1 MKNRKAISWIF
12 IAIVLTIAA
21 HLFLSYKGDVAASLV
36 QRSALIDEPFT
47 QPDRLSVEVRGKSAA
62 VIEKQGANWRMV
74 SPYAALADER
84 AVMRLLDILSV
95 TMIDDTLGD
104 QELLKLG
111 RTREDFGLEEPEA
124 KIRVKDGKSQT
135 EIAFG
140 CMTPAGRGVYATVN
154 DERAVYV
161 VSSNVFAAANLPP
174 DGFRNRRLFPELGAA
189 VSSFDLKRG
198 TGSFMRFMRMGDA
211 WMMNEPEQSVASANK
226 IKDLLAAASSATA
239 VEFVWPVGAQ
249 GEVATAS
256 ASLLAGYGLDPESA
270 VTLTIR
276 CSDGVDSQVSFGKEA
291 KDGLVYALVQG
302 AGAIVTVDAKLK
314 DLALAGAQD
323 FTDTRLF
330 PLDAR
335 TATRIS
341 VSDGGVNYLLAKD
354 DSGEWRL
361 DAPVVAK
368 TDKESVDKFLKRL
381 FELKSTDLDADGIS
395 VIAVTSAPPRVVSRA
410 ALLGDMRLEDLRSR
424 EIINVAPAAV
434 RRLVTTPRGEKPTAV
449 VYDKDRRAWN
459 IEVTPVPGSVSSE
472 GIENVLAALSP
483 VKAETIVKLK
493 VSAAELREYG
503 LETPRVSVA
512 VDSDNVDS
520 IRRNLLIGDK
530 AEEGGF
536 YATLGATDAVFVISE
551 ETVSKLM
558 SSLVKADGSEIKDEK

>member
-36 QRSALIDEPFT
+36 QRSALLDEPFV
-47 QPDRLSVEVRGKSAA
+47 QPDRLSVVVRGKSAA
-62 VIEKQGANWRMV
+62 VIEKQGTNWRMV

-84 AVMRLLDILSV
+84 AVMRLLDLLSV
-95 TMIDDTLGD
+95 TMIEDTLGD

-124 KIRVKDGKSQT
+124 KIRVKDGKSLT
-135 EIAFG
+135 EISSPS
-140 CMTPAGRGVYATVN
+140 TTATLGPVN
-154 DERAVYV
+154 DEKAVYV
-161 VSSNVFAAANLPP
+161 VSTNVFSAANLPP
-174 DGFRNRRLFPELGAA
+174 DGFRNRRLFPELGGA

-211 WMMNEPEQSVASANK
+211 WMMNEPEQSAASATK
-226 IKDLLAAASSATA
+226 VKDLLAAANSATA

-276 CSDGVDSQVSFGKEA
+276 CSGGVDSQVSFGKEA

-314 DLALAGAQD
+314 DLALAGAHD

-368 TDKESVDKFLKRL
+368 TDNESVDKFLKRL
-381 FELKSTDLDADGIS
+381 FELKSTDLDVNGIS
-395 VIAVTSAPPRVVSRA
+395 VIAVTSAPPCVVSRK
-410 ALLGDMRLEDLRSR
+410 ALLGDLRLEDLRSR

-459 IEVTPVPGSVSSE
+459 IEDTPVLGSVSTE
-472 GIENVLAALSP
+472 GIETVLAALSP

-503 LETPRVSVA
+503 LETPLVSVA

-530 AEEGGF
+530 AEAGGY

-558 SSLVKADGSEIKDEK
+558 SSLVKADGSEKKDAK